1 MNVDWQAVGSIVSIV
16 SALAAIGALFFVI
29 INIWLLN
36 RTLSANINSTLL
48 QDSIE
53 IIKYVSNRTH
63 RYDYFYNAKRLNLDD
78 TYKIEVLCACEMLA
92 NYCNLVLV
100 TLNTL
105 EANERAHWQRFVQ
118 TTLAKSPQL
127 RAFIDT
133 YRTW

>member
-53 IIKYVSNRTH
+53 IIKYVSNR
-63 RYDYFYNAKRLNLDD
+63 DSSLRLL
-78 TYKIEVLCACEMLA
+78 L
-92 NYCNLVLV
+92 
-100 TLNTL
+100 
-105 EANERAHWQRFVQ
+105 
-118 TTLAKSPQL
+118 
-127 RAFIDT
+127 
-133 YRTW
+133 